1 MALLSESL
9 VEEWLNRGGFFTIR
23 GIKHGLGELDLLGIR
38 HEAVALVVGWHVEV
52 QSSFRPIGYIARLTK
67 DMARNANR
75 IRTSSATRTPFR
87 HGQLASSRRLGGA
100 PQSDAGLCA
109 SL

>member
-9 VEEWLNRGGFFTIR
+9 VEEWLSRGGFFTIR

-38 HEAVALVVGWHVEV
+38 HEAGALVVGWYVEV

-67 DMARNANR
+67 DMARDANR
-75 IRTSSATRTPFR
+75 IRTSSATRTPEQIEECALKPLGNPTEFR
-87 HGQLASSRRLGGA
+87 DR
-100 PQSDAGLCA
+100 
-109 SL
+109 